1 MIIGII
7 GAPNK
12 GKSTL
17 FSSLTLNEVGIADY
31 PFTTIDPNMGV
42 AYVKVPCAET
52 LIGMKCNARSGS
64 CSNGIR
70 SIPINIIDVAGLVK
84 DAHSGKGMGNKFL
97 NDLAGA
103 DALVLVVDASGST
116 DPNGNPCDKCNPS
129 DDIKMVLS
137 ELQAW
142 LYDIIKKHMNA
153 ISKTDDG
160 NEALYNVLAGLKV
173 NKEDIEESAK
183 ECFLSTSRIN
193 WSDEDI
199 MSFSK
204 ALLKKSKPIEIAANK
219 MDKSGAKENLV
230 KLKAEFG
237 DSSVIGCSAA
247 IELALE
253 KAAKSGL
260 ISYDSS
266 DSFKLIKEGATKEQ
280 IEALDYMSKFIK
292 ANGGSGVQQL
302 LKTIVFDLLD
312 LIVVYPVED
321 ENKYTDHNGNVLPDA
336 ILMKKGSTALDL
348 ARAIH
353 TDIAKNML
361 YAIDAIKKVRLAK
374 EYVLKNNDIIKIVS
388 SAKKA
393 A

>member
-17 FSSLTLNEVGIADY
+17 FSSLTLNDVGIADY

-42 AYVKVPCAET
+42 AYVKVPCAEK
-52 LIGMKCNARSGS
+52 LIGAKCNARSGS

-70 SIPINIIDVAGLVK
+70 SIPINVIDVAGLVK

-103 DALVLVVDASGST
+103 DALVIVVDSSGGT
-116 DPNGNPCDKCNPS
+116 DQNGNPCEGCNPS
-129 DDIKMVLS
+129 EDIKMVLS
-137 ELQAW
+137 ELHAW
-142 LYDIIKKHMNA
+142 LYDILKKHMNA

-160 NEALYNVLAGLKV
+160 TEALYSVLAGLKV
-173 NKEDIEESAK
+173 SKEHIEEAAK

-193 WSDEDI
+193 WSDDDI
-199 MSFSK
+199 MAFSK
-204 ALLKKSKPIEIAANK
+204 ALLKKSKPVLIAANK
-219 MDKSGAKENLV
+219 IDKAGAKENLAR
-230 KLKAEFG
+230 LKAEYG
-237 DSSVIGCSAA
+237 EKDVVGCSAA

-253 KAAKSGL
+253 KAAKAGV
-260 ISYDSS
+260 ISYDGG
-266 DSFKLIKEGATKEQ
+266 DSFTIIKEDIKKEQ
-280 IEALDYMSKFIK
+280 KDALDYMSSFLK
-292 ANGGSGVQQL
+292 ANGGSGVQHML
-302 LKTIVFDLLD
+302 NTIVFDLLN
-312 LIVVYPVED
+312 LIIVYPVED

-336 ILMKKGSTALDL
+336 ILMEDGSTALDL

-361 YAIDAIKKVRLAK
+361 YAIDALKKVRVAK
-374 EYVLKNNDIIKIVS
+374 DYKLKNNDIIKIVS
-388 SAKKA
+388 SAKH
-393 A
+393 

>member
-42 AYVKVPCAET
+42 AYVKVPCAESMVGT
-52 LIGMKCNARSGS
+52 KCNARSGS

-70 SIPINIIDVAGLVK
+70 SIPINVIDVAGLVK

-103 DALVLVVDASGST
+103 DALVLVVDASGGT
-116 DPNGNPCDKCNPS
+116 DPSGNPCDKCNPA
-129 DDIKMVLS
+129 DDIKMVLV

-142 LYDIIKKHMNA
+142 LYDILKKHMNA

-160 NEALYNVLAGLKV
+160 TEALYSVLAGLKASR
-173 NKEDIEESAK
+173 EDIEASAK

-204 ALLKKSKPIEIAANK
+204 ALLKKSKPIAIAANK
-219 MDKSGAKENLV
+219 MDKSGAKENLAR
-230 KLKAEFG
+230 LKVEFG
-237 DSSVIGCSAA
+237 DSNVIGCSAA

-253 KAAKSGL
+253 KAAKSKL
-260 ISYDSS
+260 ISYDGI

-302 LKTIVFDLLD
+302 LNTIVFTLLD

-336 ILMKKGSTALDL
+336 ILMENGSTALDL

-361 YAIDAIKKVRLAK
+361 YAIDALKKVRVAK
-374 EYVLKNNDIIKIVS
+374 DYKLKNNDIIKIVS
-388 SAKKA
+388 SAKH
-393 A
+393 